1 MTLNP
6 FNKVEYYEEAVSRY
20 TDQFKDKPVFDKY
33 VRLLLNEKIN
43 IQTGMMQLM
52 QLRSLDSAKGKQL
65 DIIGNIVGQERILVD
80 SGLYIYFGWEED
92 PTAGGWA
99 DDNIPSSGYQWVSED
114 DAESPTNFVYI
125 DDETYRLFIRSKI
138 LKNISGISPE
148 EIIEFFNFLFS
159 TTTTKLTELYP
170 NTCIIGI
177 GKELSFQEKQF
188 LNYSIINPEYA
199 DRLFPKPVGVSF
211 QFLEIQTPFFGFAG
225 TTGVAGFGVGKL
237 SGAI

>member
-1 MTLNP
+1 MALNE
-6 FNKVEYYEEAVSRY
+6 FNKVDYYAEAVSRY
-20 TDQFKDKPVFDKY
+20 TDQFQNKPVFDKY
-33 VRLLLNEKIN
+33 VRLLLNEKVSA
-43 IQTGMMQLM
+43 QTAMQQLM
-52 QLRSLDSAKGKQL
+52 QLRSLDTAAGKQL
-65 DIIGNIVGQERILVD
+65 DVIGNIVGQERILVD
-80 SGLYIYFGWEED
+80 TGLYIYFGWAED

-99 DDNIPSSGYQWVSED
+99 DMNVPSSGYQWVSQDDED
-114 DAESPTNFVYI
+114 NQSSFVYI

-148 EIIEFFNFLFS
+148 EIIEFFNFLFG

-188 LNYSIINPEYA
+188 LNYAVVNPEYI
-199 DRLFPKPVGVSF
+199 DRLFPKPAGVSF
-211 QFLEIQTPFFGFAG
+211 QFLELQTPFFGFLG
-225 TTGVAGFGVGKL
+225 TTGAAGFGVGKI